1 MSSEQRADEGGAPR
15 QMGRRRL
22 LRSVCAGILSIIVT
36 PLLTGCPTNESNVVT
51 VMMNPQRAFAPS
63 GLTIPKGTTVIWKN
77 SDSTPHTTICDPT
90 KVRDASSVHVPTGA
104 MPWDSGEMY
113 VGDTFT
119 RTFDVPG
126 TYIYLSVPDE
136 GQGMIGT
143 ITVR

>member
-1 MSSEQRADEGGAPR
+1 MRVC
-15 QMGRRRL
+15 MGRRRL
-22 LRSVCAGILSIIVT
+22 LRSVGASILGIAVT
-36 PLLTGCPTNESNVVT
+36 PLLTGCPTNESHVVT
-51 VMMNPQRAFAPS
+51 VIMNPQSVFAPS

-77 SDSTPHTTICDPT
+77 SDSSPHTTTCDPT
-90 KVRDASSVHVPTGA
+90 KVRNASSIHLPTGA
-104 MPWDSGEMY
+104 MPWDSGELY
-113 VGDTFT
+113 VGETFT